1 MKSEPAVETAI
12 HAQVAEARAGRNPRV
27 VARLFSGWAVFGDPQ
42 VLRAYLVLLPDP
54 VVPSLNA
61 LGSQERGG
69 FLLDMVRIGDALMK
83 IAGAVRINYAVYG
96 NLEPALHAH
105 IIPRYADE
113 PEALR
118 TEQPWA
124 YDWKAAPRFE
134 RATTRELAEAL
145 RKELTR
151 MGVTKPMRFE
161 P

>member
-42 VLRAYLVLLPDP
+42 VLRGYLVLLPDP
-54 VVPSLNA
+54 VAPSLNA
-61 LGSQERGG
+61 LGSQERSG

-83 IAGAVRINYAVYG
+83 TTGAVRINYAVYG

-113 PEALR
+113 PESLR

-134 RATTRELAEAL
+134 RDSTRELAEAL

-151 MGVTKPMRFE
+151 MGLTKPMRFE